1 MATVW
6 PIRCSSITLEG
17 EEHLITLTSMVP
29 FANIRGQILEN
40 VSEFLHYAYISYFVT
55 MNYDFIVY
63 MKLRIYEGYGATT

>member
-1 MATVW
+1 
-6 PIRCSSITLEG
+6 
-17 EEHLITLTSMVP
+17 MVP